1 MFSISQFAD
10 QFLPMYAKAMI
21 LSIIKILMLPITAGL
36 LFNHFLHGCFSIVDR
51 AIPKLSMVDI
61 TIIIT
66 VITAAGR
73 NSLLNIGAVL
83 VVLVWILVK
92 NILR

>member
-1 MFSISQFAD
+1 M
-10 QFLPMYAKAMI
+10 
-21 LSIIKILMLPITAGL
+21 
-36 LFNHFLHGCFSIVDR
+36 
-51 AIPKLSMVDI
+51 PKLSMLGI

-83 VVLVWILVK
+83 VVLVWVLVK